1 MEKLYLPYPCVL
13 YDREKYEEITKI
25 AADAGVKV
33 LLLKDGDALSVGE
46 FRMEVLSPFE
56 DIEYKEPNEMSVV
69 LSISCNDRKVLLT
82 GDIQGD
88 AEDILARRMGSN
100 DHVSLLKV
108 AHHGSNSS
116 SSDAF
121 LDKVS
126 PRIAVISVGRNNPYK
141 HPSEYVLWRLR
152 ERGVRIY
159 RTDMDGMITVL
170 LGKKEIRISS
180 FLCRHD

>member
-1 MEKLYLPYPCVL
+1 
-13 YDREKYEEITKI
+13 
-25 AADAGVKV
+25 
-33 LLLKDGDALSVGE
+33 
-46 FRMEVLSPFE
+46 
-56 DIEYKEPNEMSVV
+56 MSVV

-141 HPSEYVLWRLR
+141 HPSEDVLWRLR

-170 LGKKEIRISS
+170 LGKKEIKISS